1 MDEDEIDGLLVEQK
15 RKLMAAMD
23 HESDH
28 DLAFRL
34 QLQEAMAAS
43 LALHPSSS
51 SSSSSSTALPRRGDP
66 LDFADFD
73 LGSLKLDDE
82 FHRERT
88 DSSVFE
94 VEKAVRS
101 TDLKRQ
107 MNAPESG
114 TRFWEGSCVERPH
127 GEGCPSSSSSSSRNF
142 GDRPLRLYF
151 KGLVSEADV
160 EDGTD
165 GRNYVET
172 VAAIGVAIC
181 DVNDNLLMKIQKPLD
196 DDSKNHRIVELKALI
211 EGLKAAISM
220 DVKRINFYCVNPT
233 IYKQITGRWT
243 VKQRKIA
250 TLINQVH
257 LLQGKFQI
265 CRPLLVAGHD
275 VKYVFKFVR
284 DAWQSHIMRSPEI
297 SSADNSNETCTICL
311 EDADASEMFAV
322 DGCSHCYC
330 FSCMKQHVEV
340 KVLHGM
346 LPGCPHD
353 GCKTVLKLD
362 SCRKFLSPK
371 FVEMMSHLLKE
382 NAIPVTEKIYCPY
395 PKCSTLMSKREVL
408 EYANNIFNDADRSGV
423 RKCVKC
429 HGLFCIN
436 CKAPWHSNMSCN
448 EYKRSNPRAE
458 DAKLKSLASQ
468 KLWRQCVKCNH
479 MIELA
484 EGCYHMTCR
493 CGYEFCYTC
502 GAEWKNK
509 KATCSCPLWNEANIM
524 HEYEEDDFYDEDDD
538 DYYEYDEFD
547 YDDFTIRMDDDLE
560 EFRFFFR

>member
-1 MDEDEIDGLLVEQK
+1 
-15 RKLMAAMD
+15 MAAMD
-23 HESDH
+23 LESDL

-34 QLQEAMAAS
+34 QLQEAMVAS
-43 LALHPSSS
+43 LALQPSSS
-51 SSSSSSTALPRRGDP
+51 SSSFSSTALPHRGGP
-66 LDFADFD
+66 VDFTELD

-82 FHRERT
+82 FHQQRR
-88 DSSVFE
+88 DSCI
-94 VEKAVRS
+94 RS

-107 MNAPESG
+107 MNTPESG
-114 TRFWEGSCVERPH
+114 TRFCGGYHAERPY
-127 GEGCPSSSSSSSRNF
+127 GEGCSSSSSSSTRNF
-142 GDRPLRLYF
+142 GDKPLRLYF
-151 KGLVSEADV
+151 KGMVSEVDV
-160 EDGTD
+160 TDGTD
-165 GRNYVET
+165 GRNHVET

-181 DVNDNLLMKIQKPLD
+181 DANDNLLTKIQKPLV

-220 DVKRINFYCVNPT
+220 GVKRIIFYCVNPT

-250 TLINQVH
+250 TLINQVY
-257 LLQGKFQI
+257 LLQGKFEI

-284 DAWQSHIMRSPEI
+284 DAWLSHIMRSPEI
-297 SSADNSNETCTICL
+297 SSAENSNETCTICL
-311 EDADASEMFAV
+311 EDADASEMFVV
-322 DGCSHCYC
+322 DACLHSYC

-340 KVLHGM
+340 KVLHGI

-382 NAIPVTEKIYCPY
+382 NAIPVTEKVYCPY

-436 CKAPWHSNMSCN
+436 CKVPWHSNMNCN

-468 KLWRQCVKCNH
+468 KLWRQCLKCNH

-502 GAEWKNK
+502 GAEWKSK

-524 HEYEEDDFYDEDDD
+524 HEYEEDDFYDEDDGFKMYH
-538 DYYEYDEFD
+538 YYEYDEFD
-547 YDDFTIRMDDDLE
+547 YDDFTIPMDDNFE
-560 EFRFFFR
+560 EFRWFFR